1 MISKVETIVP
11 MLNENECIDEFVER
25 FGNIVKSVPNNIDLS
40 LTIVDDGSEEV
51 FKNKLKEVKNRNSFI
66 KLITLTRNFG
76 HQSAIRAGI
85 DNSSAD
91 AVVIIDGDLQDPPEL
106 IIQMIESWKNG
117 ADHVAMV
124 RKSRKK
130 ESMIKKFT
138 ANLFY
143 KVIDRSSSFDITRNS
158 GDFKLISN
166 WIVKEIQMITEHNLY
181 VRGFV
186 DWLGG
191 NTNYIFYDRDPRF
204 GGDKKYRYS
213 QSIKVALNGLVGLS
227 DFFPKFL
234 NQIFVVSIF
243 GVIFAISWI
252 LVSFISYPE
261 NLVPGWSSIIL
272 TLMLILV
279 LQTFSFIFITFYI
292 KKIFE
297 QTSGKKNY
305 SLRKDDLSD

>member
-66 KLITLTRNFG
+66 KVITLTRNFG

-130 ESMIKKFT
+130 ETALKKFT

-191 NTNYIFYDRDPRF
+191 NTNYIYYDRDPRF

-234 NQIFVVSIF
+234 NKIFVVSIF

-252 LVSFISYPE
+252 LISLISYPE

>member
-1 MISKVETIVP
+1 
-11 MLNENECIDEFVER
+11 
-25 FGNIVKSVPNNIDLS
+25 
-40 LTIVDDGSEEV
+40 
-51 FKNKLKEVKNRNSFI
+51 
-66 KLITLTRNFG
+66 
-76 HQSAIRAGI
+76 
-85 DNSSAD
+85 
-91 AVVIIDGDLQDPPEL
+91 
-106 IIQMIESWKNG
+106 MIESWKNG

-130 ESMIKKFT
+130 ESMLKKFT

-191 NTNYIFYDRDPRF
+191 NTNYIYYDRDPRF

>member
-130 ESMIKKFT
+130 ESMLKKFT

-191 NTNYIFYDRDPRF
+191 NTNYIYYDRDPRF

>member
-66 KLITLTRNFG
+66 KVITLTRNFG

-130 ESMIKKFT
+130 ESMLKKFT

-191 NTNYIFYDRDPRF
+191 NTNYIYYDRDPRF

>member
-1 MISKVETIVP
+1 MISRVETIVP

-130 ESMIKKFT
+130 ETALKKFT

-191 NTNYIFYDRDPRF
+191 NTNYIYYDRDPRF

-234 NQIFVVSIF
+234 NKIFVVSIF

-252 LVSFISYPE
+252 LISLISYPE

>member
-130 ESMIKKFT
+130 ESMLKKFT
-138 ANLFY
+138 ANLF
-143 KVIDRSSSFDITRNS
+143 
-158 GDFKLISN
+158 
-166 WIVKEIQMITEHNLY
+166 
-181 VRGFV
+181 
-186 DWLGG
+186 
-191 NTNYIFYDRDPRF
+191 
-204 GGDKKYRYS
+204 
-213 QSIKVALNGLVGLS
+213 
-227 DFFPKFL
+227 
-234 NQIFVVSIF
+234 
-243 GVIFAISWI
+243 
-252 LVSFISYPE
+252 
-261 NLVPGWSSIIL
+261 
-272 TLMLILV
+272 
-279 LQTFSFIFITFYI
+279 
-292 KKIFE
+292 
-297 QTSGKKNY
+297 
-305 SLRKDDLSD
+305 